1 MEHKLIMENWRKFVN
16 EQAIDEGGAAL
27 RAMGKGTS
35 GAGAVTADSILE
47 IAKIFVSELAEVFS
61 AAAKKAISG
70 AGGTLPGVNP
80 SASLGGATRFA
91 RRISAAL
98 ESANLL
104 GKLKIF
110 LREPKAAQFLISKI
124 GSLVIAKG
132 LARVIPPVMIA
143 LEIYE
148 IISLWNR
155 ETKGVNTW
163 GLALDAI
170 RGTHAYAKD
179 APKEKYDAAMQ
190 YTTENFDKWDE
201 ETQVGWCVRNS
212 NKNAPDD
219 FKGELTC
226 QIVLQKADPKLIQR
240 AKAAQGKGAAGK
252 TDANLPMSV
261 PAE

>member
-16 EQAIDEGGAAL
+16 EQVIDERVVG
-27 RAMGKGTS
+27 AMGKASSGFGT
-35 GAGAVTADSILE
+35 VTADDVME
-47 IAKIFVSELAEVFS
+47 IVKVFVSELAEVFS
-61 AAAKKAISG
+61 KAAKQALSSPG
-70 AGGTLPGVNP
+70 STLPGGNP

-91 RRISAAL
+91 RRIGAAL
-98 ESANLL
+98 ESAGLL

-110 LREPKAAQFLISKI
+110 LKDPKAARFLISKI
-124 GSLVIAKG
+124 GSVVVAKG

-179 APKEKYDAAMQ
+179 APKEKYDAAMR

-201 ETQVGWCVRNS
+201 ETQVGWCVRH
-212 NKNAPDD
+212 NKAPDD
-219 FKGELTC
+219 FEGELTC
-226 QIVLQKADPKLIQR
+226 QMVLQKADPKLIQR
-240 AKAAQGKGAAGK
+240 AKTAQGKGAAGK
-252 TDANLPMSV
+252 TDADAAMSV